1 MGGLD
6 YHYFVST
13 SHVVKLNTKQKSIEH
28 NTISH
33 SRQPTI
39 VKFTKF
45 LSWMILA
52 FSYLTDNDKKK
63 LHFFLSF
70 KSIKPEN
77 ISQIHN
83 PSKNTWYM
91 SLFYVMWNQE
101 DILFYL
107 YFPHVFMRLLSASG
121 IYRLIQLY
129 CYLHLQL

>member
-33 SRQPTI
+33 SRQPAI

-45 LSWMILA
+45 LSWMILT

-63 LHFFLSF
+63 LHFFF
-70 KSIKPEN
+70 I
-77 ISQIHN
+77 I
-83 PSKNTWYM
+83 
-91 SLFYVMWNQE
+91 QE
-101 DILFYL
+101 
-107 YFPHVFMRLLSASG
+107 H
-121 IYRLIQLY
+121 
-129 CYLHLQL
+129 